1 MTATPK
7 PSVSDSGERFQAR
20 CARGVVIRELELVEH
35 HYLSLLCDEAFEF
48 VFGGKS
54 SSAGHGSLGENTWCA
69 GAFSGEIFVG
79 VTTSKLID
87 IPGVAETSLFVV
99 EPWRRS
105 GIGSALLQA
114 TEPWAREQ
122 GCNVLRIRCLRSNW
136 SMRAFLERVGT
147 RFDLVV
153 GQIVAE
159 IRTKTLTDKAT
170 VVAVDSERVAEQ
182 CFNAR

>member
-7 PSVSDSGERFQAR
+7 PSVSNSDKRLR
-20 CARGVVIRELELVEH
+20 VPCARDVVIRELELLEQH
-35 HYLSLLCDEAFEF
+35 HLSLLSDDAFESLL
-48 VFGGKS
+48 S
-54 SSAGHGSLGENTWCA
+54 SKRSSTGYDSLGENAWCA

-79 VTTSKLID
+79 VIRSQLIG

-114 TEPWAREQ
+114 TEPWARER
-122 GCNVLRIRCLRSNW
+122 GCKAWRIHCLRSNW
-136 SMRAFLERVGT
+136 SMRAFLEKVGA

-159 IRTKTLTDKAT
+159 IRMKTFAEKAT
-170 VVAVDSERVAEQ
+170 VL
-182 CFNAR
+182 